1 MAAVAVAVTPVAV
14 VMNPTAGTA
23 MPAAIGGAVQTMQ
36 RSAPT
41 DGSNVMRGRVLSERL
56 VPTQGDLPTLVH
68 VAEFD
73 HEMCWNCWG
82 GSEAKARKYALIWD
96 NKLETNYA
104 VGACACLT
112 PNETCVFDRITTIH
126 FDRSPMRNGMCC
138 YCIPATCCG
147 PPVIYSKEQ
156 KICGVLST
164 APCCGVGIYASP
176 CRSDTAFRLCVALP
190 FFAKT
195 VPFLVAVAAGT

>member
-1 MAAVAVAVTPVAV
+1 MHAVILLLLLKELL
-14 VMNPTAGTA
+14 GRL
-23 MPAAIGGAVQTMQ
+23 GGESAQGKEARTCLLPPKLACVDSTRLNLPFASVQ
-36 RSAPT
+36 
-41 DGSNVMRGRVLSERL
+41 
-56 VPTQGDLPTLVH
+56 
-68 VAEFD
+68 
-73 HEMCWNCWG
+73 
-82 GSEAKARKYALIWD
+82 YALIWD